1 MQYELVYTRD
11 THQTEQMIGAELER
25 QFVPKKENENE
36 QEFLERLEKMIN
48 RLAREKLKQQAFRK
62 TYC

>member
-48 RLAREKLKQQAFRK
+48 RLAREKLKQ
-62 TYC
+62 

>member
-11 THQTEQMIGAELER
+11 SRQTEQMIGAELER

-36 QEFLERLEKMIN
+36 REFLERMEQMIN
-48 RLAREKLKQQAFRK
+48 RLAREKLKQ
-62 TYC
+62 

>member
-1 MQYELVYTRD
+1 MLEEIHMQYELVYTRD
-11 THQTEQMIGAELER
+11 THQTEQIIGAELER

-48 RLAREKLKQQAFRK
+48 RLAREKLKQ
-62 TYC
+62 